1 MPKLARV
8 SKTAKVGRLPKV
20 RVAKVGKLSP
30 RLKVGDS
37 IFYPSA
43 GVGVIQSVEDICIE
57 GRIEPCF
64 VISIPETRMLIKMP
78 RANVAKN
85 GIRPL
90 LSDKKL
96 KELFKVLSAKSKKR
110 VTGGNWTERCKEI
123 ERKINSGS
131 YVELGEVV
139 RDLMR
144 WKKQS
149 GLSFEESM
157 LLETACGYLV
167 REVAMVQGID
177 PGAARDR
184 IATFV
189 GVHS

>member
-1 MPKLARV
+1 M
-8 SKTAKVGRLPKV
+8 
-20 RVAKVGKLSP
+20 GKRP
-30 RLKVGDS
+30 RFRPGDT

-43 GVGVIQSVEDICIE
+43 GVGVIQAIE
-57 GRIEPCF
+57 ELYVAGQFRPCL
-64 VISIPETRMLIKMP
+64 VIHIPETRMTVRVP
-78 RANVAKN
+78 RANVEKC

-90 LSDKKL
+90 LTNRKL
-96 KELFKVLSAKSKKR
+96 KELFKILSAKSRRR

-131 YVELGEVV
+131 CLELGEVV

-157 LLETACGYLV
+157 LLEQASGYLAH
-167 REVAMVQGID
+167 EVAAVQGIATE
-177 PGAARDR
+177 AAIDR
-184 IATFV
+184 IRSCV
-189 GVHS
+189 GVHP

>member
-1 MPKLARV
+1 MARRARF
-8 SKTAKVGRLPKV
+8 KP
-20 RVAKVGKLSP
+20 
-30 RLKVGDS
+30 GDT

-43 GVGVIQSVEDICIE
+43 GVGVIQAIE
-57 GRIEPCF
+57 ELYVAGQFRPCL
-64 VISIPETRMLIKMP
+64 VIHIPETRMTVRVP
-78 RANVAKN
+78 QENVEKC

-90 LSDKKL
+90 LTSRKL
-96 KELFKVLSAKSKKR
+96 KDLFKVLSSRSRPR

-131 YVELGEVV
+131 CLELGEVV

-157 LLETACGYLV
+157 LLEQASGYLA
-167 REVAMVQGID
+167 REVAAVQGIETE
-177 PGAARDR
+177 AAIHR
-184 IATFV
+184 IRSCV
-189 GVHS
+189 GVQ

>member
-1 MPKLARV
+1 M
-8 SKTAKVGRLPKV
+8 AKR
-20 RVAKVGKLSP
+20 P
-30 RLKVGDS
+30 RFKPGDT

-43 GVGVIQSVEDICIE
+43 GVGVIQTIE
-57 GRIEPCF
+57 ELYVGGEFAPCL
-64 VISIPETRMLIKMP
+64 VIHIPETRMTVRVP
-78 RANVAKN
+78 QTNVEKC

-90 LSDKKL
+90 LTNRKL
-96 KELFKVLSAKSKKR
+96 KELFKVLSSKGRRR

-131 YVELGEVV
+131 CLELGEVV

-157 LLETACGYLV
+157 LLEQASGYLA
-167 REVAMVQGID
+167 REVAAIEGI
-177 PGAARDR
+177 ATEVAIDR
-184 IATFV
+184 IRSCV
-189 GVHS
+189 GVQV

>member
-1 MPKLARV
+1 M
-8 SKTAKVGRLPKV
+8 AKR
-20 RVAKVGKLSP
+20 P
-30 RLKVGDS
+30 RFKPGDT

-43 GVGVIQSVEDICIE
+43 GVGVIQAVEE
-57 GRIEPCF
+57 LYVGGEFTPCL
-64 VISIPETRMLIKMP
+64 VIHIAETRMTVRVP
-78 RANVAKN
+78 QTNVEKC

-90 LSDKKL
+90 LTNRKL
-96 KELFKVLSAKSKKR
+96 KELFKVLSAKSKRR

-131 YVELGEVV
+131 CLELGEVV

-157 LLETACGYLV
+157 LLEQASGYLA
-167 REVAMVQGID
+167 REVAAIEGI
-177 PGAARDR
+177 ATEVAIDR
-184 IATFV
+184 IRSCV
-189 GVHS
+189 GVQA

>member
-1 MPKLARV
+1 M
-8 SKTAKVGRLPKV
+8 AKR
-20 RVAKVGKLSP
+20 P
-30 RLKVGDS
+30 RFKAGDT

-43 GVGVIQSVEDICIE
+43 GVGVIQAIE
-57 GRIEPCF
+57 ELYVAGQFRPCL
-64 VISIPETRMLIKMP
+64 VIHIPETRMTVRVP
-78 RANVAKN
+78 QANVEKC

-90 LSDKKL
+90 LNNRKL
-96 KELFKVLSAKSKKR
+96 KELFKVLSARGRRR

-131 YVELGEVV
+131 CLELGEVV

-157 LLETACGYLV
+157 LLEQASGYLA
-167 REVAMVQGID
+167 REVAAIQGIATE
-177 PGAARDR
+177 AAISR
-184 IATFV
+184 IRSCV
-189 GVHS
+189 GVQA

>member
-1 MPKLARV
+1 M
-8 SKTAKVGRLPKV
+8 AKR
-20 RVAKVGKLSP
+20 P
-30 RLKVGDS
+30 RFKPGDT

-43 GVGVIQSVEDICIE
+43 GVGVIQAIE
-57 GRIEPCF
+57 ELYVADQFRPCL
-64 VISIPETRMLIKMP
+64 VIHIPETRMTVRVP
-78 RANVAKN
+78 QENVERC

-90 LSDKKL
+90 LTSRKL
-96 KELFKVLSAKSKKR
+96 KELFKILSAKSRRR

-131 YVELGEVV
+131 CLELGEVV

-157 LLETACGYLV
+157 LLEQASGYLA
-167 REVAMVQGID
+167 REVAAVQGIATE
-177 PGAARDR
+177 AAIDR
-184 IATFV
+184 IRSCI
-189 GVHS
+189 GVQV

>member
-1 MPKLARV
+1 M
-8 SKTAKVGRLPKV
+8 SKRTRFKI
-20 RVAKVGKLSP
+20 
-30 RLKVGDS
+30 GDT

-43 GVGVIQSVEDICIE
+43 GVGIIQAMEEIYVGGEIKACWVIH
-57 GRIEPCF
+57 
-64 VISIPETRMLIKMP
+64 IPETRMTVKVP
-78 RANVAKN
+78 QDNADKC

-90 LSDKKL
+90 LNNRKL
-96 KELFKVLSAKSKKR
+96 KELYKILSAKSSRR

-131 YVELGEVV
+131 CLELGEVV

-157 LLETACGYLV
+157 LLETASAYLA
-167 REVAMVQGID
+167 REVAAIQGIGTD
-177 PGAARDR
+177 AAIDR
-184 IATFV
+184 IRNYI
-189 GVHS
+189 GVAA

>member
-1 MPKLARV
+1 M
-8 SKTAKVGRLPKV
+8 AKR
-20 RVAKVGKLSP
+20 P
-30 RLKVGDS
+30 RFKPGDT

-43 GVGVIQSVEDICIE
+43 GVGVIQAIE
-57 GRIEPCF
+57 ELYVGGEFTPCL
-64 VISIPETRMLIKMP
+64 VIHIAETRMTVRVP
-78 RANVAKN
+78 QTNVEKC

-90 LSDKKL
+90 LTNRKL
-96 KELFKVLSAKSKKR
+96 KELFKILSAKSGRR

-131 YVELGEVV
+131 CLELGEVV

-157 LLETACGYLV
+157 LLEQASGYLA
-167 REVAMVQGID
+167 REVAAIEGI
-177 PGAARDR
+177 ATEVAIDR
-184 IATFV
+184 IRSCV
-189 GVHS
+189 GVADVAAG

>member
-1 MPKLARV
+1 M
-8 SKTAKVGRLPKV
+8 AKRSRYKP
-20 RVAKVGKLSP
+20 
-30 RLKVGDS
+30 GDT

-43 GVGVIQSVEDICIE
+43 GVGVIQAIE
-57 GRIEPCF
+57 ELYAGGEFRPCL
-64 VISIPETRMLIKMP
+64 VIHIPETRMTVRVP
-78 RANVAKN
+78 QANVARC

-90 LSDKKL
+90 LTSRKL
-96 KELFKVLSAKSKKR
+96 KELFKVLSAKSRRR

-131 YVELGEVV
+131 CFQLGEVV

-157 LLETACGYLV
+157 LLEQASGYLA
-167 REVAMVQGID
+167 REVAAIQGIATE
-177 PGAARDR
+177 AAIDR
-184 IATFV
+184 IRSCV
-189 GVHS
+189 GVQT